1 MLFSLLKSGS
11 ITFALIYLLSSFITL
26 ILTLPV
32 HEFAHGYVAYK
43 LGDPTAKYQG
53 RLTLNPIK
61 HLDLIGSLCIV
72 FFGFGWAKPVPV
84 DSRYFKKPK
93 RDMALTALAGPLAN
107 ILMAFISMFVYC
119 LIMRFASVNSQAA
132 YYFAY
137 FFQYLSSINVYLAV
151 FNLIPV
157 PPLDG
162 SRILF
167 AVLPADKYFNM
178 MRYERYIYLGLLVLM
193 FTGILNYPIRFIS
206 NLIYSLFSL
215 FFNLIF

>member
-1 MLFSLLKSGS
+1 MLSLLRSGS
-11 ITFALIYLLSSFITL
+11 IGVALIYLLSSFITL

-32 HEFAHGYVAYK
+32 HEFAHGFVAYK

-53 RLTLNPIK
+53 RLTLNPFK

-84 DSRYFKKPK
+84 DSRYFKHPK
-93 RDMALTALAGPLAN
+93 RDMALTALAGPMAN
-107 ILMAFISMFVYC
+107 LWCAFISMFFYF
-119 LIMRFASVNSQAA
+119 LIRHFAPPVSEAA
-132 YYFAY
+132 LYAIS
-137 FFQYLSSINVYLAV
+137 FFYYLSSINIYLAV
-151 FNLIPV
+151 FNLIPI

-167 AVLPADKYFNM
+167 AILPSDKYFKM
-178 MRYERYIYLGLLVLM
+178 MRYERYIYLGLLILM
-193 FTGILNYPIRFIS
+193 FTGILGYPIRFIA
-206 NLIYSLFSL
+206 NLISSLFAA